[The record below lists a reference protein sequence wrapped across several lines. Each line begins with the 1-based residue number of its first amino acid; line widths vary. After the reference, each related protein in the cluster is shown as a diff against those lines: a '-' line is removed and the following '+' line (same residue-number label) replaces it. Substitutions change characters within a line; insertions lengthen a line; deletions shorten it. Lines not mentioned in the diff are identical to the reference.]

1 MQKFKIKTKRKWST
15 TCFYRIITAISK
27 KDWKTYA
34 RFLNCLITE
43 MPKIAALPQVVPM
56 GKKQLLKVFKEM
68 RTMLYFLG
76 ALFFTNEILRIIWRN
91 ASLVQKVSTYFWK
104 RHSTKHDQVF
114 LSTFFNFACEMTI
127 TCFFWS
133 RRLYLLDC
141 YSMRFIEL
149 RFDWLMIWSLVLISY
164 LMIWF

>member
-1 MQKFKIKTKRKWST
+1 M
-15 TCFYRIITAISK
+15 IITAISK

-114 LSTFFNFACEMTI
+114 LPTFFNFACEMTI
-127 TCFFWS
+127 TCFF
-133 RRLYLLDC
+133 
-141 YSMRFIEL
+141 
-149 RFDWLMIWSLVLISY
+149 
-164 LMIWF
+164 